1 MRIRHFILVS
11 WVIAV
16 ASLFEGCTCCAY
28 LNHIFN
34 ADRNYEDATKLEEAR
49 ADSLPG
55 DSDLVAT
62 GEAARKYDKVIEKGS
77 RVLERFPDNDRQ
89 TARAVFLIG
98 ESFRHL
104 ISHVCSTIANTN
116 DAVGLEPIIRNS
128 LSQFPAM
135 CLKINAI

>member
-1 MRIRHFILVS
+1 MICSFYTMRIRHFILVS

-34 ADRNYEDATKLEEAR
+34 ADRNYEDASKLEEAR

-77 RVLERFPDNDRQ
+77 RVLERFPDNDSQ
-89 TARAVFLIG
+89 TDSAVFLIG
-98 ESFRHL
+98 ESFRHKEEW
-104 ISHVCSTIANTN
+104 SKANT
-116 DAVGLEPIIRNS
+116 
-128 LSQFPAM
+128 
-135 CLKINAI
+135 K